1 MAVTWQVRKEI
12 ARHRHFEQQA
22 ELYQRRQVI
31 EQQEPIYQVP
41 RQQAESCR
49 LRLVTMRPVQRIDR
63 KEQHLDWLDFV
74 R

>member
-1 MAVTWQVRKEI
+1 MAGWQVRKET
-12 ARHRHFEQQA
+12 ARHRHFERLA
-22 ELYQRRQVI
+22 ELFLRRQVI

-49 LRLVTMRPVQRIDR
+49 LRLVTMRPVQRIAR